1 MPRCLRAEKSVK
13 KVQESCCKQNHSNT
27 CKNEQKHLRKSTIL
41 NLTGEAFIA
50 RYDEL
55 TELSAQLAANLRIS
69 NSLQSRRRN
78 PQCNGIV
85 ADKTEEQTASNF
97 SDVARANTT
106 HDMQFASTSQ
116 VSSSHRLEA
125 KSAKRSSK
133 NSVKENRK
141 DDKTIVSA
149 NSKYRTKNLVT
160 NQIRQH
166 VRQILF

>member
-1 MPRCLRAEKSVK
+1 MPKCLRAEKSVK
-13 KVQESCCKQNHSNT
+13 KVQESCCKHHSNAY
-27 CKNEQKHLRKSTIL
+27 KNEQKHLRKSTIL

-55 TELSAQLAANLRIS
+55 TELSAQLAVNLRIS
-69 NSLQSRRRN
+69 NSLQSKRRN
-78 PQCNGIV
+78 PQCNGIL
-85 ADKTEEQTASNF
+85 ADKTKGQAASNF
-97 SDVARANTT
+97 SDVAQANTT
-106 HDMQFASTSQ
+106 RDTQFASTSQ

-125 KSAKRSSK
+125 KNVKHSSK

-149 NSKYRTKNLVT
+149 NSKCRTKNLVT

-166 VRQILF
+166 VKQILF

>member
-1 MPRCLRAEKSVK
+1 MPKYSRAEKSVK
-13 KVQESCCKQNHSNT
+13 KVQ

-41 NLTGEAFIA
+41 NLTGEAFNA

-55 TELSAQLAANLRIS
+55 TELSAQLATNLRIS
-69 NSLQSRRRN
+69 KSLQSKRRN

-85 ADKTEEQTASNF
+85 ADKTKEQAASNF
-97 SDVARANTT
+97 SNVVQVNTT
-106 HDMQFASTSQ
+106 HDTQFASSSQ

-125 KSAKRSSK
+125 KNAKHSSK
-133 NSVKENRK
+133 NSVKEKRK
-141 DDKTIVSA
+141 DDKMIVST
-149 NSKYRTKNLVT
+149 NSKCRTKNLVT